1 MKSYFHLYR
10 WIIPI
15 LLLFFSLLL
24 RLALISKGPY
34 HVDCLTLA
42 INAQQTLANHQL
54 HYQFGTGY
62 PLTVLTGSLFVGL
75 TRLFALHD
83 PVFAVNLMSV
93 IFSSLSVLILY
104 LLVENLFNS
113 RAAFFSALLFSLH
126 PIFLSLSVYGNSHTV
141 SIFFLLCSLYALA
154 SSKQR
159 FSQLLFALFFGL
171 MGAARLQDMILII
184 APISIFWIFWYKNA
198 ISNFGRRIF
207 TLTLCISVAFL
218 IAGLFHIPYLLNSTH
233 LQYSSQ
239 FKIFW
244 TIGLT
249 KNFLGFFSPYL
260 IRSFKIIGFSTTLS
274 SMLIAWFGLTKML
287 KEKLPLA
294 ILVITWF
301 SIPLMFYGNLMTSVP
316 RFFLISIP
324 PLCLAFGYGIDRLL
338 CTRKFIMK
346 LSLATICVLIILLP
360 NVTNIFP
367 ILLFRHTH
375 ALLPD
380 WAHYVKNHTEPNAL
394 IISGDDEAFFNYYGQ
409 RQTLGR
415 PKNMGPYRKED
426 LNSFK
431 EILDNHLAANIPIYI
446 TSTGLYTYDQSGAF
460 SSYIKTHYQL
470 EYRGQRIS
478 EDWHNGELFLE
489 KVAESFFR
497 IYEKENLNPSILTQ
511 LWANATLH
519 NI

>member
-1 MKSYFHLYR
+1 MKIRTDFQS
-10 WIIPI
+10 WIIPSL
-15 LLLFFSLLL
+15 LLLFSFLL

-34 HVDCLTLA
+34 HVDCLTLS

-54 HYQFGTGY
+54 QYQFGTGY
-62 PLTVLTGSLFVGL
+62 PLTILIGSFFIGLSHLFSIYD
-75 TRLFALHD
+75 A
-83 PVFAVNLMSV
+83 VFAVNLMSV
-93 IFSSLSVLILY
+93 IFSSLSVLIFY
-104 LLVENLFNS
+104 LLVQNLVNI
-113 RAAFFSALLFSLH
+113 RTAFYSALLLSLH
-126 PIFLSLSVYGNSHTV
+126 PIFLSLSVYGNSHIV
-141 SIFFLLCSLYALA
+141 STFFLLCSFYVLTH
-154 SSKQR
+154 SRPK
-159 FSQLLFALFFGL
+159 FSQLFFAVFLGL
-171 MGAARLQDMILII
+171 MGAARLQDMILMIL
-184 APISIFWIFWYKNA
+184 PISIFWIFWYKN
-198 ISNFGRRIF
+198 ILPTFGRRIF
-207 TLTLCISVAFL
+207 ALTLCISGAFL

-260 IRSFKIIGFSTTLS
+260 IRSLKIIGFSTTLS

-301 SIPLMFYGNLMTSVP
+301 SIPLLFYGNLLTSVP

-338 CTRKFIMK
+338 CTKKFIAQ

-360 NVTNIFP
+360 NVINIFP

-375 ALLPD
+375 SLLPD
-380 WAHYVKNHTEPNAL
+380 WAHYVKNHTEPNAM
-394 IISGDDEAFFNYYGQ
+394 IISGDDEAFLNHYGH

-415 PKNMGPYRKED
+415 PKKMGFYREKD
-426 LNSFK
+426 LSSFK
-431 EILDNHLAANIPIYI
+431 KTLDNHLAENVPVYI

-489 KVAESFFR
+489 KVAESLFR
-497 IYEKENLNPSILTQ
+497 IYKEKI
-511 LWANATLH
+511 
-519 NI
+519 